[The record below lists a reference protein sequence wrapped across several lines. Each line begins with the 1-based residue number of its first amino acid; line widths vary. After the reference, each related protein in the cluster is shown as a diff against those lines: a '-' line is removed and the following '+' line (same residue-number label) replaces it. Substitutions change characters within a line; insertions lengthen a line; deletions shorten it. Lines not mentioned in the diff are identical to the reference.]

1 MHIIDGT
8 DVGGGGDAAWTGTIL
23 IGDGTTWYTRLTKAN
38 VLSITSS
45 FIAAPA
51 STYEFDTVTKIRFNL
66 VDGGNFNVELQ
77 RVFNRSDWNTG
88 TQDALNDAIGDLNAI
103 LSS

>member
-1 MHIIDGT
+1 MHIEDGVNV
-8 DVGGGGDAAWTGTIL
+8 DVNWTGTIL
-23 IGDGTTWYTRLTKAN
+23 IGDGTTWYTRLTNAQ
-38 VLSITSS
+38 VVSITST

-66 VDGGNFNVELQ
+66 ADGTNFNVELQ
-77 RVFNRSDWNTG
+77 KVVNQNTWKDG
-88 TQDALNDAIGDLNAI
+88 TQGAINTAIGDLNTI

>member
-8 DVGGGGDAAWTGTIL
+8 DVGGGGDVNWTGTIL

-38 VLSITSS
+38 VVDITHS

-66 VDGGNFNVELQ
+66 TDGTNFNLELQ
-77 RVFNRSDWNTG
+77 KVANQPTWNTG
-88 TQDALNDAIGDLNAI
+88 TQAAINTAIGDLNTI

>member
-1 MHIIDGT
+1 MHIEDG
-8 DVGGGGDAAWTGTIL
+8 VNVDAGWTGTIL
-23 IGDGTTWYTRLTKAN
+23 IGDGTTWYTRLTNAN

-77 RVFNRSDWNTG
+77 RVFNQPTWNLG
-88 TQDALNDAIGDLNAI
+88 TQDAINTAMGDLNTI

>member
-1 MHIIDGT
+1 MHIEDG
-8 DVGGGGDAAWTGTIL
+8 VNVDASWTGTIL
-23 IGDGTTWYTRLTKAN
+23 IGDGTTWYTRLTNAN
-38 VLSITSS
+38 VVSITSS

-66 VDGGNFNVELQ
+66 VDGTNFNVELQ
-77 RVFNRSDWNTG
+77 SVSNQNTWNLG
-88 TQDALNDAIGDLNAI
+88 TQAAINTAIGDLNTI

>member
-1 MHIIDGT
+1 MHIEDGVNV
-8 DVGGGGDAAWTGTIL
+8 DVAWTGTIL
-23 IGDGTTWYTRLTKAN
+23 IGDGTTWYTRLTNAQ
-38 VLSITSS
+38 VVSITSS

-66 VDGGNFNVELQ
+66 TDGTNFNVELQ
-77 RVFNRSDWNTG
+77 RVFNQNTWNLG
-88 TQDALNDAIGDLNAI
+88 TQAAINTAIGDLNTI

>member
-1 MHIIDGT
+1 MHIIDGI
-8 DVGGGGDAAWTGTIL
+8 DVGGGGDANWTGTIL

-66 VDGGNFNVELQ
+66 VDGSNFNVEAQKILNQ
-77 RVFNRSDWNTG
+77 PTWNDG
-88 TQDALNDAIGDLNAI
+88 TQGALNTAIGDLNTI

>member
-1 MHIIDGT
+1 MHIEDGVNV
-8 DVGGGGDAAWTGTIL
+8 DVTWTGTIL
-23 IGDGTTWYTRLTKAN
+23 IGDGTTWYTRLTNAN

-51 STYEFDTVTKIRFNL
+51 STYEFDTVTKIRFNM
-66 VDGGNFNVELQ
+66 VDGTNFNVELQ
-77 RVFNRSDWNTG
+77 KVQNQNTWNNG
-88 TQDALNDAIGDLNAI
+88 TQGDINIAIGDLNTI